1 MSLVKSGI
9 LVSTLLVLTKLTG
22 FFRVIIMARFID
34 PVELEVWFNLLNVL
48 SLFLILFDI
57 STLGTSFLSVYSN
70 LKSKNE
76 DGSIHEMIMSIN
88 IISSIITLLF
98 LLLGPII
105 TYLLFYNSTDFFY
118 SLVFIA
124 GLLCPNIL
132 MTSISSL
139 SIRILHYNNNYLR
152 ATLSELY
159 LDVLITLS
167 ILLFSEYDG
176 LLSIVIGYTLS
187 GLFKALTT
195 LSYNILHI
203 PPSLTISEII
213 LNFKSLFISLKPIL
227 ILTYLGLL
235 INLTVGIFAVNIY
248 EGGLTYIVFSQRLRL
263 FPEMIIILCFRYV
276 IYPKLVYFFSNSE
289 FNKIN
294 NLISSTMD
302 FIYLA
307 YIPIILFSFNL
318 RDNIIYIIYYGG
330 EFNDLALSLTTSIF
344 LVEIF
349 FMLPN
354 LLVNIFREF
363 YYSQNKTYFL
373 IKPSL
378 YSLAI
383 FFIFGLLSIIY
394 QNLTIIII
402 GLIIGKSIET
412 IILSTHFDKQ
422 INYSILNYLKNKRN
436 YIFTFIIFILI
447 TQSTH
452 EIISSY
458 YMIESTNK
466 FTLFIQLIFWAL
478 FYFLIWFLLNRNN
491 IRSLYQRINNISVD

>member
-1 MSLVKSGI
+1 
-9 LVSTLLVLTKLTG
+9 
-22 FFRVIIMARFID
+22 
-34 PVELEVWFNLLNVL
+34 
-48 SLFLILFDI
+48 
-57 STLGTSFLSVYSN
+57 
-70 LKSKNE
+70 
-76 DGSIHEMIMSIN
+76 
-88 IISSIITLLF
+88 
-98 LLLGPII
+98 
-105 TYLLFYNSTDFFY
+105 
-118 SLVFIA
+118 
-124 GLLCPNIL
+124 
-132 MTSISSL
+132 
-139 SIRILHYNNNYLR
+139 
-152 ATLSELY
+152 
-159 LDVLITLS
+159 
-167 ILLFSEYDG
+167 
-176 LLSIVIGYTLS
+176 
-187 GLFKALTT
+187 
-195 LSYNILHI
+195 
-203 PPSLTISEII
+203 
-213 LNFKSLFISLKPIL
+213 
-227 ILTYLGLL
+227 
-235 INLTVGIFAVNIY
+235 
-248 EGGLTYIVFSQRLRL
+248 
-263 FPEMIIILCFRYV
+263 
-276 IYPKLVYFFSNSE
+276 
-289 FNKIN
+289 
-294 NLISSTMD
+294 MD

-307 YIPIILFSFNL
+307 YVPIILFSFNL

-458 YMIESTNK
+458 YMIVSTNK

-491 IRSLYQRINNISVD
+491 IRTLYQRINNISVD

>member
-1 MSLVKSGI
+1 
-9 LVSTLLVLTKLTG
+9 
-22 FFRVIIMARFID
+22 
-34 PVELEVWFNLLNVL
+34 
-48 SLFLILFDI
+48 
-57 STLGTSFLSVYSN
+57 
-70 LKSKNE
+70 
-76 DGSIHEMIMSIN
+76 
-88 IISSIITLLF
+88 
-98 LLLGPII
+98 
-105 TYLLFYNSTDFFY
+105 
-118 SLVFIA
+118 
-124 GLLCPNIL
+124 
-132 MTSISSL
+132 
-139 SIRILHYNNNYLR
+139 
-152 ATLSELY
+152 
-159 LDVLITLS
+159 
-167 ILLFSEYDG
+167 
-176 LLSIVIGYTLS
+176 
-187 GLFKALTT
+187 
-195 LSYNILHI
+195 
-203 PPSLTISEII
+203 
-213 LNFKSLFISLKPIL
+213 
-227 ILTYLGLL
+227 
-235 INLTVGIFAVNIY
+235 
-248 EGGLTYIVFSQRLRL
+248 
-263 FPEMIIILCFRYV
+263 
-276 IYPKLVYFFSNSE
+276 
-289 FNKIN
+289 
-294 NLISSTMD
+294 MD

-307 YIPIILFSFNL
+307 YIPIILFSFSL

-383 FFIFGLLSIIY
+383 FFIFGLFSIIY

-412 IILSTHFDKQ
+412 IILSINFDNQ

-436 YIFTFIIFILI
+436 YIFNFIIFILI